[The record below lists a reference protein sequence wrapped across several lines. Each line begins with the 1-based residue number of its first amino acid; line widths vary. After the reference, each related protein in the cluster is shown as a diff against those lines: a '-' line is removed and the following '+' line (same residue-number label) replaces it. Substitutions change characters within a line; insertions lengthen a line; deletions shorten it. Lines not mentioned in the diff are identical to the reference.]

1 MDERQP
7 FPAPERAQS
16 VVEYAFV
23 IALVSVAVVAVL
35 AGAAPGWLDAV
46 AGEVND
52 ALGIGGGP

>member
-23 IALVSVAVVAVL
+23 IALVSVAMVAVL
-35 AGAAPGWLDAV
+35 AGAAPGWLGAV